1 MCTADIVGYSTLITK
16 LSLDI
21 SKNDFVSRMEFED
34 DEERNNC
41 LIYLDLKG
49 VAYHTILVNYIG
61 LNEDGKIQYKKVK
74 NLYIYDKRIRNILYR
89 YLSAFEEGIR
99 GFIANQ
105 YCGKLDKIKKLSNS
119 VYRSIAEG
127 NSLSKELEDL
137 DFGHLVNITKKLDAN
152 EKKQLFGK
160 SNYLKENLSAVR
172 QLRNAVSHH
181 RLLFV
186 YEDFYECHLND
197 GRIGES
203 LMDNIINLME
213 LLNPFYR
220 NVFMD
225 EINQSTIDDE
235 DSTFVSTLPDKAILY
250 LKGMN

>member
-1 MCTADIVGYSTLITK
+1 MLVTK

-21 SKNDFVSRMEFED
+21 SKDDFVSRMEFED
-34 DEERNNC
+34 DEERDNC

-105 YCGKLDKIKKLSNS
+105 YCGKLDKIKKLSKS
-119 VYRSIAEG
+119 IYRSIAEG

-152 EKKQLFGK
+152 EKRQLFGK
-160 SNYLKENLSAVR
+160 SDFLKENLSAVR

-197 GRIGES
+197 GRVGES
-203 LMDNIINLME
+203 LMDNIINLMQ

-220 NVFMD
+220 NFIMD
-225 EINQSTIDDE
+225 EINQSTIDNE
-235 DSTFVSTLPDKAILY
+235 DITFVSTLPAKAILY
-250 LKGMN
+250 F